1 MLIVLILALMVPWE
15 GLFCSQSSESV
26 SPASQIAQQQG
37 EGKVQAEAQP
47 EKIVPGPKN
56 IKESAAVYVFL
67 GWLWVSI
74 GILIYVLR
82 LKIKE
87 ADRLHAVKFFTPDR
101 K

>member
-1 MLIVLILALMVPWE
+1 MVPWE